1 MGKGILEFVLPEEE
15 EEFNLAVHAT
25 SWALVSLAM
34 DNWLRNEIKNNSTAR
49 TRTSVETL
57 NECREKLREVL
68 RITRS
73 ASDNAVT
80 LESIS

>member
-15 EEFNLAVHAT
+15 EDFNLAVHAT

-34 DNWLRNEIKNNSTAR
+34 DNWLRNEIKYNSTAR

-57 NECREKLREVL
+57 EECREKLREVL
-68 RITRS
+68 
-73 ASDNAVT
+73 SDNAVT